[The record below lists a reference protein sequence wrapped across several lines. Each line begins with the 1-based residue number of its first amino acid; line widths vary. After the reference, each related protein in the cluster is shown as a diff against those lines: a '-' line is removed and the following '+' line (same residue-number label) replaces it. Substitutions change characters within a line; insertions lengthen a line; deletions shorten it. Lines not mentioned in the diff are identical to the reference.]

1 MKRDYIDHL
10 ISSIDCDLSGLRVL
24 VDCANGAAS
33 ATAPDLFDGLPLHA
47 DFIHREPDGVN
58 INDGCGSTHLESLS
72 EGVVAR
78 RLRHRASPSTATP
91 TAAYWWTRRAIPS
104 TETR

>member
-1 MKRDYIDHL
+1 M
-10 ISSIDCDLSGLRVL
+10 L

-58 INDGCGSTHLESLS
+58 INDGCGSTHLESLA
-72 EGVVAR
+72 EGVVGR
-78 RLRHRASPSTATP
+78 RLRLGHRL
-91 TAAYWWTRRAIPS
+91 RRRRRPLSAGGRDGRHTIDGDKVMAVCALPI
-104 TETR
+104 

>member
-33 ATAPDLFDGLPLHA
+33 ATAPDLFDRPA
-47 DFIHREPDGVN
+47 P
-58 INDGCGSTHLESLS
+58 
-72 EGVVAR
+72 AR
-78 RLRHRASPSTATP
+78 RFHPPTSRTA
-91 TAAYWWTRRAIPS
+91 
-104 TETR
+104 